1 MTSCRAGKTTAFASN
16 SLQHPISVAF
26 SVAVARSWMEK
37 LPTLWRDRGPVS
49 SPEFAFN
56 GLTAP
61 HTPRQSTGMRRSM
74 GLDRRILQITFD
86 VHGKTDAFEEK
97 TRRRSSGRVNEISQV
112 RRPGKRLLPNERS
125 SRVDAS
131 ADEVTIY
138 GDIRLY
144 GEVQGRAEQLVFIA
158 HVQPLMS
165 RPR

>member
-1 MTSCRAGKTTAFASN
+1 MSPVHPVWVRLEVRPRTVKPMSRTTKLITGHCCTRPSQRVYHSDGGDWAVAQKQRRQMTSCRAGKTTAFASN

-61 HTPRQSTGMRRSM
+61 HTPRQSIGMRRSM

-97 TRRRSSGRVNEISQV
+97 
-112 RRPGKRLLPNERS
+112 
-125 SRVDAS
+125 DAK
-131 ADEVTIY
+131 T
-138 GDIRLY
+138 
-144 GEVQGRAEQLVFIA
+144 
-158 HVQPLMS
+158 
-165 RPR
+165 